1 MRGDAVSGRNSSG
14 LPAEPVGSLA
24 AASTS
29 SLRRSLTTPM
39 ITLLVV
45 AMAAP
50 LGSMIGNVPVGIIL
64 GNGAGLPVMFAVAG
78 VLVALAAVGY
88 IALSRAV
95 GQTGGF
101 SELIRAGLGDRFGRG
116 AAYATA
122 LAYLAGTLS
131 LAAGTGYF
139 TSITLAS
146 FGIDTPWYLWTGAA
160 LAIVLLL
167 GRRGA
172 DFSSKVLFVLI
183 AAEFGLLIVLDVAI
197 LITNGLSTL
206 PLDVFS
212 AGQVFSGHLG
222 PALMIGFTSFI
233 GIESAIIYTREAKN
247 PARAI
252 PRATFAAVG
261 LITVFYLFSSW
272 LIIGSIGTGQVVDVA
287 VQSEGALVFAVAG
300 QVAGVPLVTL
310 LQVFFCLSLL
320 ATLIALH
327 NATVRYV
334 HNLAERG
341 ELPQVLSVVHHKHG
355 SPARASDILVGFA
368 ALLLGSFGVAGVSPY
383 IGLGTSLTGLFTIG
397 VIGIQAVV
405 SVAVIVYF
413 RRRRDRRL
421 FTTMIAP
428 LLGGVGIAGGTL
440 VIAANYSILTGADD
454 PVTNLLPVLFLLV
467 VIVGVL
473 LPPSSG
479 AASTGSA
486 SSLPTDGTGTL
497 ITPPE
502 HKDVTA

>member
-1 MRGDAVSGRNSSG
+1 MSSKNNRA
-14 LPAEPVGSLA
+14 LPTEPIGALA
-24 AASTS
+24 SESMSTF
-29 SLRRSLTTPM
+29 RRSLTTPM

-64 GNGAGLPVMFAVAG
+64 GNGAGLPIMFAVG
-78 VLVALAAVGY
+78 GILVALAAVGY

-95 GQTGGF
+95 GRTGGF
-101 SELIRAGLGDRFGRG
+101 SELIRAGLGERFGRG

-139 TSITLAS
+139 TSITLAG
-146 FGIDTPWYLWTGAA
+146 FGIDTPWYLWTGSA

-183 AAEFGLLIVLDVAI
+183 AAEFALLIALDVSI
-197 LITNGLSTL
+197 LATNGVEAL
-206 PLDVFS
+206 PMDVF
-212 AGQVFSGHLG
+212 APQTIFSGHLG

-261 LITVFYLFSSW
+261 MIIVFYLVSSW
-272 LIIGSIGTGQVVDVA
+272 LIIGSVGTADIVGVA
-287 VQSEGALVFAVAG
+287 AESEGALVFAVAG
-300 QVAGVPLVTL
+300 QVSGTPLVTL
-310 LQVFFCLSLL
+310 LQIFFCLSLL

-334 HNLAERG
+334 HDLSERG
-341 ELPQVLSVVHHKHG
+341 ELPGMLSAIHRRHG
-355 SPARASDILVGFA
+355 SPARASDLLVGFA
-368 ALLLGSFGVAGVSPY
+368 ALLLGAFGIAGVSPY

-397 VIGIQAVV
+397 VIGVQAVV

-421 FTTMIAP
+421 FATLIAP
-428 LLGGVGIAGGTL
+428 ALGGAGIALATG
-440 VIAANYSILTGADD
+440 VIAGNFAVLTGAND
-454 PVTNLLPVLFLLV
+454 PITNSLPLLFLV
-467 VIVGVL
+467 AIIVGAA
-473 LPPSSG
+473 LPPRRRKADDWSAAEDPDPADLSSS
-479 AASTGSA
+479 ATSPHTKEVAS
-486 SSLPTDGTGTL
+486 
-497 ITPPE
+497 
-502 HKDVTA
+502 